1 MRILIL
7 LAVNLATGDSADN
20 VPFSN
25 LSSGFAEMM
34 KPFINKQTQTPFLTL
49 IPVAYTN
56 TTMDVAL
63 DINLV
68 SVNSFDEIGGY
79 LEISGY
85 LDLKWTFYAANPSKD
100 DVFALYNSDSIWKP
114 PLLLL
119 NSIKST
125 SEIGDSTSKI
135 RCNLKSLDC
144 EWKPWVV
151 LRGVCTP
158 DVRFYP
164 FDTQTCSYKIAA
176 WGYLESELALTPTRS
191 DWKMELFEVNAEWTV
206 QLTTSNSYSQNDVS
220 FVEFTIQLKRI
231 PTYYIINLI
240 APVVLMCLLN
250 ACVFILP
257 VESGERVGFSITC
270 FLSFAVLLNI
280 IMSFI
285 PSSSANLAHLC
296 YFTFIMMVFSCGMS
310 LATVFTLWVHFKPE
324 NSRVPVVLRGFMY
337 VLKCRC
343 FHYTPP
349 QRNDRSSKVRIMTV
363 DSERDDDSNDKTE
376 HEYTK
381 HGDQDNDS
389 LTVTWKE
396 VASLLDIFF
405 LLGFLVGQ
413 IFYSV
418 GYLLP
423 IILN

>member
-1 MRILIL
+1 M
-7 LAVNLATGDSADN
+7 
-20 VPFSN
+20 
-25 LSSGFAEMM
+25 
-34 KPFINKQTQTPFLTL
+34 
-49 IPVAYTN
+49 
-56 TTMDVAL
+56 
-63 DINLV
+63 
-68 SVNSFDEIGGY
+68 
-79 LEISGY
+79 
-85 LDLKWTFYAANPSKD
+85 
-100 DVFALYNSDSIWKP
+100 
-114 PLLLL
+114 LLL

-176 WGYLESELALTPTRS
+176 WGYLESEVALTPSRS
-191 DWKMELFEVNAEWTV
+191 DWKRELFEVNAEWTV
-206 QLTTSNSYSQNDVS
+206 QRTTSNSYSQNDVS

-285 PSSSANLAHLC
+285 PASSANLAHLC

-324 NSRVPVVLRGFMY
+324 NSRVPVILRGFMY

-349 QRNDRSSKVRIMTV
+349 QRNDRSSKLRTMTV
-363 DSERDDDSNDKTE
+363 DSERDDDSKDKNE
-376 HEYTK
+376 HGCTK
-381 HGDQDNDS
+381 HSDQDNDS
-389 LTVTWKE
+389 LTITWKE

>member
-1 MRILIL
+1 MLLLCMLAFILPTTES
-7 LAVNLATGDSADN
+7 VDS
-20 VPFSN
+20 VFYST
-25 LSSGFAEMM
+25 LSSE
-34 KPFINKQTQTPFLTL
+34 FLNVIDFFDTETL

-63 DINLV
+63 DISLV

-85 LDLKWTFYAANPSKD
+85 LDLKWTLNTGPNQT
-100 DVFALYNSDSIWKP
+100 DVFVLFKSDSIWKP
-114 PLLLL
+114 PLLLV

-151 LRGVCTP
+151 FRGVCTP

-164 FDTQTCSYKIAA
+164 FDTQICSYKIAA
-176 WGYLESELALTPTRS
+176 WGHPESELTLKPTRS
-191 DWKMELFEVNAEWTV
+191 DWNMELFEDNAEWTV
-206 QLTTSNSYSQNDVS
+206 ERTTSNAYSRNNVSY
-220 FVEFTIQLKRI
+220 VEFTIQLKRI

-240 APVVLMCLLN
+240 APVVLLSLVN
-250 ACVFILP
+250 VCVFILP
-257 VESGERVGFSITC
+257 AESGERVGFSITC
-270 FLSFAVLLNI
+270 FLSFVVLLNI

-349 QRNDRSSKVRIMTV
+349 QINRRSSKVRIMTV
-363 DSERDDDSNDKTE
+363 DSEWDDDNDNKDE
-376 HEYTK
+376 HGYNK
-381 HGDQDNDS
+381 RSDKDKDS
-389 LTVTWKE
+389 FTVTWKE
-396 VASLLDIFF
+396 VASVLDIFF
-405 LLGFLVGQ
+405 LLGFLAGQ
-413 IFYSV
+413 IFYTV

-423 IILN
+423 LIFN